1 MPRPPITPIKVVV
14 TKDGPFSGTTTKTH
28 PAFGMA
34 RFARISG
41 SSGQLFGSEI
51 EHQSFIRFTL
61 GPGESQWSLHE
72 TRYHGPLNP
81 RHVEIDFS
89 AAQFAELITSM
100 NIGSGVPCTIR
111 VLDNQQIGGFE
122 DADNL
127 HEQIKEDLLA
137 DTKEIVDT
145 ARQLEKQL
153 GTMLDDS
160 KVPKAKQEALR
171 ALAAK
176 IVRDLGSN
184 MPFVLDQ
191 YQEAAEKVKAKCAA
205 EVDALFTHAVQK
217 LGLER
222 LDQLNGGGE
231 KAKELE

>member
-1 MPRPPITPIKVVV
+1 MPRTPITPVKVTVE
-14 TKDGPFSGTTTKTH
+14 KDGPFSGKIVKTH

-34 RFARISG
+34 RFSRVSG

-61 GPGESQWSLHE
+61 GPGESHWLLHE
-72 TRYHGPLNP
+72 QHYHAPLNP

-89 AAQFAELITSM
+89 SAQFAELITAM
-100 NIGSGVPCTIR
+100 NVGMGVPCTIR
-111 VLDNQQIGGFE
+111 VLNSQQVSGFE
-122 DADNL
+122 DTDNL
-127 HEQIKEDLLA
+127 HEQIKDDIKA

-153 GTMLDDS
+153 GAMLDDS

-171 ALAAK
+171 QLAAK

-184 MPFVLDQ
+184 MPFILDQ
-191 YQEAAEKVKAKCAA
+191 YTEAAEKVKAKCAA
-205 EVDALFTHAVQK
+205 EVDAIYTHAVQK

-222 LDQLNGGGE
+222 LEQLQQGGE
-231 KAKELE
+231 QAKRLE